1 MTSRMACLLEEAG
14 ARVDRV
20 NGLVNLYKCVPAD
33 GVTGRQ
39 YGRPIRWSLGMAS
52 VAGDYDPDWAGE
64 GRGLHLSPTR
74 AGALD
79 HYGRLYPGTVGV
91 MYECAVSV
99 DQCRSV
105 DGDPSQFR
113 CHWATVTRLIAARV
127 A

>member
-1 MTSRMACLLEEAG
+1 M
-14 ARVDRV
+14 
-20 NGLVNLYKCVPAD
+20 NGLINLYKGVPVD

-39 YGRPIRWSLGMAS
+39 YGRPIRWALGMAS
-52 VAGDYDPDWAGE
+52 VAGDYDPDWVGE
-64 GRGLHLSPTR
+64 GRGSHLSPTP

-91 MYECAVSV
+91 MYECAVLV
-99 DQCRSV
+99 DQCRLV

-113 CHWATVTRLIAARV
+113 RHWATVTKLIAARV

>member
-1 MTSRMACLLEEAG
+1 MGSMFGLLAAAG
-14 ARVDRV
+14 ARVDPV
-20 NGLVNLYKCVPAD
+20 NGLVNLYKGVPAD

-39 YGRPIRWSLGMAS
+39 YGRPISWKLGMAS

-79 HYGRLYPGTVGV
+79 HYRRLYPGVAGV
-91 MYECAVSV
+91 LYECVAPLS
-99 DQCRSV
+99 QCRAV
-105 DGDPSQFR
+105 DGDTSQFR
-113 CHWATVTRLIAARV
+113 CHWATVTRLIASWV

>member
-1 MTSRMACLLEEAG
+1 MQQVVSLLEEAG
-14 ARVDRV
+14 ARIGRV
-20 NGLVNLYKCVPAD
+20 NGLVNLYKGVPAD

-39 YGRPIRWSLGMAS
+39 YGRPIRWTLGMAS
-52 VAGDYDPDWAGE
+52 VAGDYDPDWTGE

-79 HYGRLYPGTVGV
+79 HYSRLYPGVAGV
-91 MYECAVSV
+91 LYECVAPLS
-99 DQCRSV
+99 QCRPV

>member
-1 MTSRMACLLEEAG
+1 MGNMLDLLAAAG
-14 ARVDRV
+14 ARVDPV
-20 NGLVNLYKCVPAD
+20 NRLVNLYKGVPAD

-39 YGRPIRWSLGMAS
+39 YGRPISWSLGMAS

-74 AGALD
+74 AGAID
-79 HYGRLYPGTVGV
+79 HYGRLYPVTAGV
-91 MYECAVSV
+91 LYECAVRV
-99 DQCRSV
+99 DQCRPV

-113 CHWATVTRLIAARV
+113 CHWATVTRLIESWV